1 MQTPPP
7 SARPQSLG
15 PQTLARAMTL
25 LRIVAESGYRG
36 ATVDDFLCQTELS
49 RTTVYRLL
57 QGLRQEGFLRSG
69 QERGRYYL
77 GYELLVL
84 GSKAGNGSGLR
95 ELARPCLLRL
105 AEQLGDSFF
114 LFIRDGYY
122 AICLEVQH
130 GRYPV
135 ASFAR
140 SIGGRMPLGVGQA
153 SIALLADL
161 NTAECA
167 HILEHNAPRLAR
179 EYAIDTRAILAE
191 IEHLRTQGFARG
203 VESSGLPEYTGLALP
218 IIDHSGHPMGALSC
232 SMLKSRKTPQ
242 HQEQIIGAMKN
253 EIATMVQQARGL
265 ISLEE

>member
-1 MQTPPP
+1 MQTSP
-7 SARPQSLG
+7 SARQQSLG
-15 PQTLARAMTL
+15 PQTLAKAMTL
-25 LRIVAESGYRG
+25 LHIVADSGYQG
-36 ATVDDFLCQTELS
+36 ATVEDLLSQTDLS

-57 QGLRQEGFLRSG
+57 QGLRQGGFLRSG
-69 QERGRYYL
+69 QVRGRYYL

-130 GRYPV
+130 GQYPV

-161 NTAECA
+161 NPTECK
-167 HILEHNAPRLAR
+167 HILEHNAPKLVR
-179 EYAIDTRAILAE
+179 EFSIETRDILIE

-203 VESSGLPEYTGLALP
+203 VESSGLPEYTGLAIP
-218 IIDHSGHPMGALSC
+218 IVDHSSYPMGALSC

-242 HQEQIIGAMKN
+242 HQTQVISAMKN
-253 EIATMVQQARGL
+253 EIATMVKQASGL